1 MHDNVGMIEFSQA
14 CRTGA
19 DIALLE
25 DEIQRNTTPAYRAP
39 EVYCRGQ
46 IGPWRRVRLLCCLAI
61 HPPFYKEASLPPLA

>member
-1 MHDNVGMIEFSQA
+1 MHGNAGMIAFSQA

-39 EVYCRGQ
+39 EVYCRG
-46 IGPWRRVRLLCCLAI
+46 
-61 HPPFYKEASLPPLA
+61 